1 MNDFGEGSN
10 MDISGQGGGANA
22 SATQQNSIQHANQQ
36 HNPEHTFPTNTNTNM
51 KINSSPNTNRYSR
64 PQIFDAN
71 ALPLPSITVDSGG
84 HDQML
89 YQQTLDEV
97 AKMAA
102 SASNLPQG
110 VAVKSPLPSSSNHPQ
125 APSTMAAPQVVGSK
139 QTVTRSVPNP
149 FALPQQ
155 TISTTLGGVEI
166 PPLPANSSTA
176 MQVQVAAAA
185 AAAAAA
191 PPKGYHG
198 PKPGSKEVAFDGDS
212 EKPMTT
218 DRRGTKRG
226 GATIELSSEER
237 KNLNRE
243 RNREHA
249 KSTRARKKAYVN
261 KLKELVDGLHAER
274 SEEARKRRV
283 AVQHLAEVQRV
294 RRTVIKTFLKFHAN
308 YQADPRKWSPILED
322 TFFLKQPVTP
332 YRSFRK
338 LEIINTTDRVSGYRT
353 LCIFHTYP
361 SFTLHIPS
369 LTLSARM
376 PNNQRYR
383 PNNL

>member
-1 MNDFGEGSN
+1 
-10 MDISGQGGGANA
+10 
-22 SATQQNSIQHANQQ
+22 
-36 HNPEHTFPTNTNTNM
+36 
-51 KINSSPNTNRYSR
+51 
-64 PQIFDAN
+64 
-71 ALPLPSITVDSGG
+71 
-84 HDQML
+84 
-89 YQQTLDEV
+89 
-97 AKMAA
+97 
-102 SASNLPQG
+102 
-110 VAVKSPLPSSSNHPQ
+110 
-125 APSTMAAPQVVGSK
+125 
-139 QTVTRSVPNP
+139 
-149 FALPQQ
+149 
-155 TISTTLGGVEI
+155 
-166 PPLPANSSTA
+166 

-212 EKPMTT
+212 EQPMTT
-218 DRRGTKRG
+218 DRRGTKRS

-338 LEIINTTDRVSGYRT
+338 LEIINTTDRVSDNRNFYPE
-353 LCIFHTYP
+353 CIFHMYP
-361 SFTLHIPS
+361 SFTLHFPS
-369 LTLSARM
+369 TTLSAGM
-376 PNNQRYR
+376 PNNQGHR
-383 PNNL
+383 PHNL